1 MSNHY
6 LLKQKDTPEHK
17 KLEGKIKCTTKNTE
31 MQNINRACHEFLH
44 GNANMKL
51 IVSLATTSGALYT
64 LSEYNTKKYTKSNYL
79 EEQTRQLQNH

>member
-1 MSNHY
+1 
-6 LLKQKDTPEHK
+6 
-17 KLEGKIKCTTKNTE
+17 

-64 LSEYNTKKYTKSNYL
+64 LPE
-79 EEQTRQLQNH
+79 